1 MLTMSKKISKDRAER
16 ILSGGGEPVFKGIV
30 FTTDEEYSH
39 IVEKAMM
46 WYRENYKPNSSKQ
59 WLSVYLTSVGRKEDA
74 SICGRGSKGSIRYVA
89 PYCRMVAR
97 GLVLN
102 EQYKKLIDK
111 NIEEVLSSVRK
122 MGQKQAEVPNIQ
134 ERIHA
139 KAGYFLAD
147 LEGVLDVVHEN
158 ILKGKKKVHPISD
171 WIKKMEW
178 NRPIILI
185 IRERL
190 ARSLTEWKLAG
201 TDPDLAEGYSYL
213 NKKQLKNLIEE
224 VESADMQLVEIFNE
238 QVSNRKPRKKK
249 KKNPEQLVKGL
260 KYCEK
265 NIEHGID
272 SKSPCDIIGSQ
283 GIIMYNKKNKKVTV
297 FVSQEPKAGLSVKGS
312 TIIGFNPTESFEK
325 AIRKVDDFMKE
336 AKRINCTFASLCKYL
351 SFVKTK
357 SSTPTGRVNLHCVI
371 LQT

>member
-59 WLSVYLTSVGRKEDA
+59 WLSVYLSSVGRKEDA

-171 WIKKMEW
+171 WIKKME
-178 NRPIILI
+178 
-185 IRERL
+185 
-190 ARSLTEWKLAG
+190 
-201 TDPDLAEGYSYL
+201 Y
-213 NKKQLKNLIEE
+213 
-224 VESADMQLVEIFNE
+224 
-238 QVSNRKPRKKK
+238 
-249 KKNPEQLVKGL
+249 
-260 KYCEK
+260 
-265 NIEHGID
+265 
-272 SKSPCDIIGSQ
+272 
-283 GIIMYNKKNKKVTV
+283 
-297 FVSQEPKAGLSVKGS
+297 
-312 TIIGFNPTESFEK
+312 
-325 AIRKVDDFMKE
+325 
-336 AKRINCTFASLCKYL
+336 
-351 SFVKTK
+351 
-357 SSTPTGRVNLHCVI
+357 
-371 LQT
+371 